1 MSTAA
6 RVALTP
12 AVESTSFV
20 QKKSLE
26 APKSQTSAAIACPR
40 TLLVG
45 RQGAWSDALL
55 KSLQKSHAELAFVPP
70 LSVTAELAREG
81 GYAVLLLDSTVPVDQ
96 RRSLVSALVGTPTC
110 VFYTF
115 PVENGCWWLPALQFG
130 KDCHGAPAFRR
141 KEFQAEIERILGGE
155 AEVQ

>member
-12 AVESTSFV
+12 VIEATSFD
-20 QKKSLE
+20 KKSVLTPQ
-26 APKSQTSAAIACPR
+26 PKTSAVTACPR
-40 TLLVG
+40 VLLVG

-55 KSLQKSHAELAFVPP
+55 QSLQKFDSQLSFATP
-70 LSVTAELAREG
+70 LSVTPERARKGE
-81 GYAVLLLDSTVPVDQ
+81 YSLLLLDSTVPPDQ
-96 RRSLVSALVGTPTC
+96 RRDLAAALAGSNAS

-130 KDCHGAPAFRR
+130 KDCHGSPAFRR
-141 KEFQAEIERILGGE
+141 REFHAEIERLLGEHVE
-155 AEVQ
+155 A